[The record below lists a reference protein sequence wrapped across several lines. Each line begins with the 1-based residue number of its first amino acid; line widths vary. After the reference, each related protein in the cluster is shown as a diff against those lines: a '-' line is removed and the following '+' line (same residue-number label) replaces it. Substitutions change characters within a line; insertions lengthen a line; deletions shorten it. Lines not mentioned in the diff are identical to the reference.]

1 MVHDQVSYKPLVYD
15 VTTVHHSHER
25 RYIFFFFYYLDE
37 FNRIFL
43 DFNNIDFFF
52 FKCLLPHSFEHFV
65 DTMLYGFGRDSIS
78 VGDVKDALNSK
89 ELNKKIYEN
98 WGKNQ
103 ADDLV
108 ARIRSKENSSSN
120 REKSNQSLDMDSIT
134 TVKRKDIGQMNAD
147 YSKRKR
153 RKSVLLILVM

>member
-1 MVHDQVSYKPLVYD
+1 MKEG
-15 VTTVHHSHER
+15 T
-25 RYIFFFFYYLDE
+25 FFFFFTILMNLIE
-37 FNRIFL
+37 FFL
-43 DFNNIDFFF
+43 ILTILIFFF

-153 RKSVLLILVM
+153 RKSVLILVM